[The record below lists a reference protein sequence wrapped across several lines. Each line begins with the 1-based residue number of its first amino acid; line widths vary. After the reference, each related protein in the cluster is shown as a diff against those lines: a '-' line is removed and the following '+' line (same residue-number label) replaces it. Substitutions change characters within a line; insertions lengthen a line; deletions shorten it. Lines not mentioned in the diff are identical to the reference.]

1 VLKRLF
7 DFFKEYR
14 QLGLVTASVLIALPF
29 DLFGQHKVS
38 HIILGLSALINV
50 SPFMW
55 KMLQD
60 FRIGKYGVD
69 ILAITAVITA
79 ILMQEYWAGIIIVL
93 MMTGGVA
100 LEDFAQ
106 ARAKTELTALL
117 SRVPTKAHLIKGRK
131 TLEVPVEQ
139 IRANDKIIIKPGEV
153 VPVDAV
159 ILEGTASF
167 DESSLTGESLPSI
180 KKPGDE
186 LVSGSINLDGLIT
199 ARSIHSAEDSQLE
212 QIIKFVKSASTSKA
226 PFVRMADRYSIPF
239 TLIAFVIGIGAWII
253 SGHSIRFLE
262 VLVVATPCP
271 LILGAPIALISGMS
285 RAAKHGIIVKTGL
298 AMERLADIKTIGFD
312 KTGTLT
318 KGQPKVGEI
327 TVYEPFNEQT
337 VLELAA
343 ALEQHSNHVL
353 SKAIVNEAAKH
364 SGKLIKAKN
373 VRELAGNG
381 LSAHVQGK
389 QMLVGRFGLVTD
401 YDVTLP
407 KNFNM
412 ETVQQTAAFV
422 AVDGLLAGVITFKD
436 EIRPESKRTLA
447 RLKEMGIKHILMVT
461 GDNKATANIIA
472 KELGIEEVLAEALP
486 VDKLHAVERVKVKP
500 VGFVGDGVNDAPVLA
515 AADVGIALGARGS
528 TGASESA
535 DVVIMTD
542 NVEQVANGVNI
553 AKRTFFIA
561 RQSILAGI
569 FISIGLMFVFSS
581 GKFRPVYGALTQE
594 VVDVLV
600 IFNALRAHGSWQ
612 KLRSKQRPA
621 KA

>member
-1 VLKRLF
+1 MLKRLF